1 MQPQSDFPL
10 NKASV
15 FSSFILSYR
24 CQSFQTRMCTPASFG
39 QRNHSPFLQVKACLL
54 FSGKKCP
61 KAWLW
66 AVHKAHAKSIP
77 LLAQNRQ
84 IKCIDL
90 IFSGIPNFPTILRRA
105 FFPEFQ
111 LLLQGVCDNFNLG
124 HSQTEK
130 GNL

>member
-10 NKASV
+10 NKASA

-39 QRNHSPFLQVKACLL
+39 QRNHSPFLQVKACKL

-66 AVHKAHAKSIP
+66 AVQKARAKSIP
-77 LLAQNRQ
+77 LLVQNRQ
-84 IKCIDL
+84 SNL
-90 IFSGIPNFPTILRRA
+90 YTFSFSGIPNFPTILRTA
-105 FFPEFQ
+105 FIPEFQ

-124 HSQTEK
+124 DSQTEK